1 MLHYSFL
8 DQYKSIREFAP
19 LQSLRVGESQK
30 GSLTTNHSLYQT
42 QLNFSKHQLSWG
54 KLRMEPA
61 TRWLDE
67 SFAPLLNSDERF
79 ARQHR
84 IKSIHQCFHWLHS
97 YQAKIAI
104 FRVLACMLSTQSPFK
119 ETGSWWR
126 KESFNSLL
134 FPLKKKNHFH
144 YALWDFLFP
153 IGLACMLISLVRV
166 TRRDELVH
174 HWIQH
179 YFSDSPSVQHI
190 RKAPISLF
198 PPKEPQLQSE
208 QVQS

>member
-1 MLHYSFL
+1 MARWVFRPFAQFRRAICTSAPNQEHPPVFPLASLLSSKDRHLSGLSMHALHAVSFL
-8 DQYKSIREFAP
+8 KKPAHGDEKREF
-19 LQSLRVGESQK
+19 
-30 GSLTTNHSLYQT
+30 LT
-42 QLNFSKHQLSWG
+42 
-54 KLRMEPA
+54 
-61 TRWLDE
+61 
-67 SFAPLLNSDERF
+67 
-79 ARQHR
+79 
-84 IKSIHQCFHWLHS
+84 
-97 YQAKIAI
+97 
-104 FRVLACMLSTQSPFK
+104 PF
-119 ETGSWWR
+119 
-126 KESFNSLL
+126 L
-134 FPLKKKNHFH
+134 FPLKKNHFH

-166 TRRDELVH
+166 SRRDELVH

>member
-126 KESFNSLL
+126 KERVFNSLSL
-134 FPLKKKNHFH
+134 PTEKKITFITPSGIFCSPLDSH
-144 YALWDFLFP
+144 
-153 IGLACMLISLVRV
+153 AC
-166 TRRDELVH
+166 
-174 HWIQH
+174 
-179 YFSDSPSVQHI
+179 
-190 RKAPISLF
+190 
-198 PPKEPQLQSE
+198 
-208 QVQS
+208 